1 MDSTASLKFLNKKIV
16 FQRAQPISLRFKSP
30 ELGDYID
37 LQMDSA
43 VILNQITLDR
53 DKISNKNN
61 YFSEEPQTLSSR
73 KKSALTDSSN
83 NSKKLTINQGTD
95 LHLILNYRVRPD
107 RSTDEIHNNTL
118 SAYPD
123 ELLSLSYFANLSGV
137 EDSATLNRPR

>member
-1 MDSTASLKFLNKKIV
+1 
-16 FQRAQPISLRFKSP
+16 
-30 ELGDYID
+30 
-37 LQMDSA
+37 MDSA

-95 LHLILNYRVRPD
+95 LHLILNYRVGPD

-137 EDSATLNRPR
+137 EASATLNRPR